1 MSFFVFFPLPLF
13 LWLKYTIIFKVG
25 WLTNFRLVVMLHDT
39 KKHKDIMQN
48 FNFIFIFYIYCLNIL
63 YCFPLTRREMVY
75 IYMCVCV
82 CVNIF
87 MSFLYCLAQNMQ
99 ISWRKKK
106 QINLLV
112 FFSFCYFPHWPP
124 QLCNKYIKIHIKY

>member
-1 MSFFVFFPLPLF
+1 MSFFGFFPLPFF

-48 FNFIFIFYIYCLNIL
+48 FIFIFYIYCLNIV

-75 IYMCVCV
+75 IYIYIYVCVCV

-99 ISWRKKK
+99 ISWRKKNK
-106 QINLLV
+106 LTYSSFFFLL
-112 FFSFCYFPHWPP
+112 FFS
-124 QLCNKYIKIHIKY
+124 LTSTTL